1 MPCGPGTLWSNGWAV
16 RAPRTPRYTLSVRF
30 NRDGWFPWGTF
41 SANMLGTVV
50 LGITTIVLDRPRDVV
65 LSRWEQAA
73 LYGLGNGFCGCLSTV
88 STWVFELRSLT
99 TVPERAVRYGM
110 FTVLWAQALLLGT
123 IGVYNWVH
131 GADTG

>member
-1 MPCGPGTLWSNGWAV
+1 M
-16 RAPRTPRYTLSVRF
+16 RF

-110 FTVLWAQALLLGT
+110 FTVLWAQALLLST
-123 IGVYNWVH
+123 VGVYNWVH